1 MKSILKIFVREDCS
15 GCVEAQR
22 IAAWV
27 TRDFPQLEVELIDI
41 GQPHASVPEAVFA
54 TPTYMLNSRIVSLGN
69 PSPAEVTRWATDA
82 ARPST

>member
-1 MKSILKIFVREDCS
+1 MKSVLKIFVSDDCS

-41 GQPHASVPEAVFA
+41 GQPQASVPEAVFA
-54 TPTYMLNSRIVSLGN
+54 TPTYLLNSRIVSLGN

-82 ARPST
+82 AQPST